1 MNHPNKRQHR
11 QANIMCFLQLDLN
24 TNSSHIFQRDLEPH
38 LGGTALSTRSAW
50 WATERRNEV
59 DEVFFLGARDMIHQ
73 TVSMAIHIYN
83 II

>member
-73 TVSMAIHIYN
+73 TVSMAIYIY

>member
-59 DEVFFLGARDMIHQ
+59 DEVFFFGGPRHD
-73 TVSMAIHIYN
+73 SSNSKYGNIY
-83 II
+83 I

>member
-1 MNHPNKRQHR
+1 
-11 QANIMCFLQLDLN
+11 MCFLQLDLN
-24 TNSSHIFQRDLEPH
+24 TNSSHIFQHDLEPH

-59 DEVFFLGARDMIHQ
+59 DEVFFWGARDMIHQ
-73 TVSMAIHIYN
+73 TVSMAIYIY